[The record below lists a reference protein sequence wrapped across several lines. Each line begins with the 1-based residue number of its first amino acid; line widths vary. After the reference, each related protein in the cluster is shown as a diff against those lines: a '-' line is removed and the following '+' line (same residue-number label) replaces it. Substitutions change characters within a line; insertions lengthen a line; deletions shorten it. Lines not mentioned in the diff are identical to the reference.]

1 MRLVIEAT
9 PLLGR
14 WSLSDV
20 WRRDRAA
27 WPPSPDTLFS
37 ALVAA
42 AAGAGWGEATPPAT
56 VTASRHGQALGW
68 LETLGAPEIEAI
80 EAPGRSEGL
89 TWFVPVGDD
98 AGLDQTRS
106 RKARRHNSVGADA
119 AVRWAWRVDPDKAE
133 RHLPGLAEIA
143 RNVTCIG
150 SSRGPVLALAKL
162 LQEAAAWRP
171 SLVPAPE
178 GSLRLRVIHPGRLTD
193 LERWFQAGQRP
204 QPGPTQAYARPEE
217 VTREPAWGDLLV
229 LRRQAGL
236 GLGIGRSVDIA
247 EAARNALLAH
257 LGSNAPE
264 LLTGHAGQGEAL
276 RRDHL
281 AIVPLAR
288 LGDPHADGTVLG
300 IGFVLPRG
308 AEDAIWLA
316 LVAAVGRWLGSGGRL
331 VIGGTTV
338 WTLGLAADDHRVSLS
353 PDRFRRRAQV
363 WASAT
368 PVVLDRH
375 PKTYGSRTL
384 PAVVAEMCRRSGLP
398 APVRIRAARD
408 PLVAG
413 AAASR
418 AYGLGTRAYLAGRY
432 VTHLEIAWER
442 PVPGPILLGAGR
454 HFGLG
459 LLLPRPDRPDPGA
472 AA

>member
-42 AAGAGWGEATPPAT
+42 AAGAGWGEATPPLE

-68 LETLGAPEIEAI
+68 LETLGAPEIAAVA
-80 EAPGRSEGL
+80 APGRSEGL

-98 AGLDQTRS
+98 AGLDHTRS

-119 AVRWAWRVDPDKAE
+119 AVRWAWRVDPDAAE
-133 RHLPGLAEIA
+133 RHLPVLAEIA
-143 RNVTCIG
+143 RNVTYLG
-150 SSRGPVLALAKL
+150 SSRGPVLAVAKL
-162 LQEAAAWRP
+162 VEDTAWRP
-171 SLVPAPE
+171 SLVPAAE
-178 GSLRLRVIHPGRLTD
+178 GGLGLRALHPGRLAD
-193 LERWFQAGQRP
+193 LERWFKAGQRP
-204 QPGPTQAYARPEE
+204 QPGPTQGYAQPKELML
-217 VTREPAWGDLLV
+217 EPAWGDVLV

-236 GLGIGRSVDIA
+236 GLGIGRSVEIA

-257 LGSNAPE
+257 LGDGAPDI
-264 LLTGHAGQGEAL
+264 LTGHAGQGGPL

-288 LGDPHADGTVLG
+288 LGDPHADGAVLG
-300 IGFVLPRG
+300 IGLVLPRG
-308 AEDAIWLA
+308 AEDAVWLA

-353 PDRFRRRAQV
+353 PDCLRRRARV

-375 PKTYGSRTL
+375 PKSYGRRTL

-398 APVRIRAARD
+398 DPVSVRAGMD
-408 PLVAG
+408 PIVKG

-418 AYGLGTRAYLAGRY
+418 AHGLGTRAYLAGRY
-432 VTHLEIAWER
+432 VTHLELAWER
-442 PVPGPILLGAGR
+442 PVPGPILLGTGR

-459 LLLPRPDRPDPGA
+459 LLLPRPDPGA